1 MGLAELDEMFQ
12 KHYIGKRVI
21 TPYGEGVAIDW
32 REPGFLSPVRL
43 VVRTDTGFIMKVDS
57 TLVRPIKYKP

>member
-1 MGLAELDEMFQ
+1 MGFTELDEVFKQ
-12 KHYIGKRVI
+12 HYIGKRVR

-32 REPGFLSPVRL
+32 RPPGFLSPVRL
-43 VVRTDTGFIMKVDS
+43 VVRTDTGFIMEIDS